1 MGLEYSM
8 PRDQWPI
15 GENLRR
21 ARGDQ
26 NLPLVA
32 VAEKAGISVAT
43 LSRVETGKQSL
54 DVGLLITLAA
64 ILAVPVAELIGEQ
77 NDAGDAQ
84 TMTRRLSAL
93 PVSERARIF
102 LDASKRQDARGASGM
117 VQDLLS
123 TLDVLREE
131 LLKVQNS
138 VSRRARD

>member
-1 MGLEYSM
+1 M
-8 PRDQWPI
+8 PRDQWQI

-21 ARGDQ
+21 ARGEQ

-54 DVGLLITLAA
+54 DVGLLITLAG
-64 ILAVPVAELIGEQ
+64 ILAVPVAELVGEQ
-77 NDAGDAQ
+77 NDAGDAK

-102 LDASKRQDARGASGM
+102 LDASKRQDARGAFGM
-117 VQDLLS
+117 VEDLLS